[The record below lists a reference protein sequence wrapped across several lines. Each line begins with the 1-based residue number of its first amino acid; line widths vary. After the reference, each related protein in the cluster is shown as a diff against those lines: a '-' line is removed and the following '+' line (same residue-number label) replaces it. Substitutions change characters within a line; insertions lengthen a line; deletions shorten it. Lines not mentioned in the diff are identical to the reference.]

1 MRISEGNIF
10 EAMRLVLPEHRAK
23 MNDFE
28 REMHQAVRPML
39 AADKQNDMHYVL
51 EAAIANGRKV
61 QVTLYGPDENCIL
74 TGVPSTKGGKLFL
87 TNRDGVHPLSP
98 NRLIDVEEI

>member
-28 REMHQAVRPML
+28 REMHKAHPPTLAV
-39 AADKQNDMHYVL
+39 DKQNDMHYVL

-61 QVTLYGPDENCIL
+61 QVTLYGPDENCIV
-74 TGVPSTKGGKLFL
+74 TGVPSIKGGKLFL
-87 TNRDGVHPLSP
+87 TNRDGVHRLLT
-98 NRLIDVEEI
+98 NQLIDVEEI